1 MDEKATQLHAIASLK
16 ALLDAAKTEADT
28 TVTNNSRSK
37 PVSPPQ
43 VPPSV
48 QPTDAPLTTVDIEDQ
63 ANGDAPTVQVRS
75 RLIYLT
81 LLLVYVQKHCLYPLL
96 NHTKRSS
103 CLIINCNAP
112 H

>member
-1 MDEKATQLHAIASLK
+1 VDEKATQLHAIASLK

-48 QPTDAPLTTVDIEDQ
+48 QPSDAPLNSVDIEDQ
-63 ANGDAPTVQVRS
+63 ANGDAPTAQVNAS
-75 RLIYLT
+75 T
-81 LLLVYVQKHCLYPLL
+81 MFHALYKQAFSHHL
-96 NHTKRSS
+96 
-103 CLIINCNAP
+103 CM
-112 H
+112 

>member
-48 QPTDAPLTTVDIEDQ
+48 QPADAPLTTVDIEDQ
-63 ANGDAPTVQVRS
+63 AANGDAPTVQVI
-75 RLIYLT
+75 LYLW
-81 LLLVYVQKHCLYPLL
+81 P
-96 NHTKRSS
+96 RRE
-103 CLIINCNAP
+103 
-112 H
+112 